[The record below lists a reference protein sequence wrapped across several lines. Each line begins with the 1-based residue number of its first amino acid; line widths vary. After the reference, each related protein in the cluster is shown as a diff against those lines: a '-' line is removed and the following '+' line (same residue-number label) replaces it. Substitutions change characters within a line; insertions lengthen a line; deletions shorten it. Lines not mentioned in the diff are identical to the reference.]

1 MVKYKYNKKDEVDVA
16 IDDKIYPDYIIANR
30 FNLNCVN
37 YYEVTRVLERAD
49 TGEIVVELKVVS
61 EDQILGR
68 KEEEEEETI
77 FPKKLLKTGALVVDT
92 SGYVYQYIPL
102 KDFDFSYYEKSW
114 SESLIAKTRE
124 EGVFLNAYN
133 EFMRVEE
140 YDYDLRMKDR
150 EYEYYDIDEI
160 YYPKKFWLMGEN
172 AIMNFMNSVSEEED
186 WTLVWK
192 RKPAVLTERTVWA
205 KK

>member
-1 MVKYKYNKKDEVDVA
+1 MVEYKYNKRDKVIVA
-16 IDDKIYPDYIIANR
+16 IDDRTYADYFIVNR

-37 YYEVTRVLERAD
+37 YYEVTRTLERAD
-49 TGEIVVELKVVS
+49 TGEIIVEVKVVS
-61 EDQILGR
+61 EDKIL
-68 KEEEEEETI
+68 KKKVEEETV
-77 FPKKLLKTGALVVDT
+77 FPKKLLKLGALVVDA
-92 SGYVYQYIPL
+92 SGFVYQYIPL
-102 KDFDFSYYEKSW
+102 KDFDFSYYENIW

-160 YYPKKFWLMGEN
+160 YYPKKFWHIGGK
-172 AIMNFMNSVSEEED
+172 AIMDFMNSVSEEED

-192 RKPAVLTERTVWA
+192 RKPAVSRERTVWA